1 MNLLLE
7 ISNGALA
14 ITAAITGVFL
24 VFAALLIARLISPR
38 SFSVK
43 KSEPYECGIPTRGQ
57 SMIQFKAGYYIFAI
71 LFLIFDVETVFLYPW
86 AVVTRSMGPQSLAVI
101 GVFLFILVLGLAY
114 AWRQGALKWS
124 CKSPKLKACRAA
136 TSKITSITTNW

>member
-14 ITAAITGVFL
+14 VTATITGIFL
-24 VFAALLIARLISPR
+24 VFAALLIAKLISPR

-43 KSEPYECGIPTRGQ
+43 KSEPYECGIPTRGE

-86 AVVTRSMGPQSLAVI
+86 AVVTRSLGGQGLLCV

-114 AWRQGALKWS
+114 AWRKGALKWS
-124 CKSPKLKACRAA
+124 
-136 TSKITSITTNW
+136 

>member
-1 MNLLLE
+1 MGLLLA

-14 ITAAITGVFL
+14 VTATITGLGL

-38 SFSVK
+38 SFSIK
-43 KSEPYECGIPTRGQ
+43 KAEPYECGIPTRGE

-86 AVVTRSMGPQSLAVI
+86 SVVMKGLGPQGLLCI
-101 GVFLFILVLGLAY
+101 GIFMFILILGLAY
-114 AWRQGALKWS
+114 AWRKGALKW
-124 CKSPKLKACRAA
+124 
-136 TSKITSITTNW
+136 T